1 MTPTAETA
9 QPFTREDGGIKLATT
24 QTSMAAMLMVEI
36 TPPNMPLVSIGVP
49 GMGTTM
55 R

>member
-1 MTPTAETA
+1 MTPTVETA

-24 QTSMAAMLMVEI
+24 QTSMATMLLMEI
-36 TPPNMPLVSIGVP
+36 TPNTPLVSIGVP